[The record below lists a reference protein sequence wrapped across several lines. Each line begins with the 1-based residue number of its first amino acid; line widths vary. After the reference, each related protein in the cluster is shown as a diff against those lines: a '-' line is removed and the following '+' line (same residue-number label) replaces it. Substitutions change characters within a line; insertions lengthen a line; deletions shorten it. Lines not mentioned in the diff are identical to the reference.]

1 MEENEEYDFL
11 DLQEEIETNVLFPQ
25 EFDFGSVCP
34 CDDCHQKIKMLKKFE
49 EEIHDKRELV
59 RECQYLL
66 QQKLDHG
73 TYLASSSRWAI
84 KMLRLLHHNLKIV
97 SKKGGITSILQKDK
111 LEEEMEYI
119 DDLTVNLIFDHLIS
133 RPADASDAGN
143 VVKENDDILPLALRI
158 SRMRYHYEN
167 TKFKDVT
174 DHIFNQLEEI
184 EKAHEHDMKCAQA
197 EKKPLDPIISQMHI
211 EKQIRLV
218 KTLPLN
224 EMYHEA
230 LKLVKEISPFDERS
244 IWLGKAYNDIM
255 ATLSDMITVR
265 FEFWL
270 RYQSASPT
278 RKDHALS
285 GLKDTLEILWKKA
298 TLFNDRW
305 EKDHAPYFT
314 TYERKYSHPKRQRT
328 NEKDV

>member
-1 MEENEEYDFL
+1 MEEDSDEDFL
-11 DLQEEIETNVLFPQ
+11 DLQEEIETNVIFPQ
-25 EFDFGSVCP
+25 ECDFGSVCP
-34 CDDCHQKIKMLKKFE
+34 CEDCHQKIKMLKKFE

-59 RECQYLL
+59 TDCQDLL
-66 QQKLDHG
+66 QQKFVHCG
-73 TYLASSSRWAI
+73 YLASSSRWAI
-84 KMLRLLHHNLKIV
+84 RMLRLLHHNLNIV

-111 LEEEMEYI
+111 LEEEMEYS
-119 DDLTVNLIFDHLIS
+119 DDLTVNLLFDHLIS
-133 RPADASDAGN
+133 KPADASEAGN
-143 VVKENDDILPLALRI
+143 HLKEKDEILPLALRI

-174 DHIFNQLEEI
+174 DHIFNQLEQI
-184 EKAHEHDMKCAQA
+184 EKAHEQDMKCAQA
-197 EKKPLDPIISQMHI
+197 EKKQLDPITSQMHI

-224 EMYHEA
+224 EMYLEA
-230 LKLVKEISPFDERS
+230 LKLVKEISPFDKRS
-244 IWLGKAYNDIM
+244 MWLGIAYNDIM

-270 RYQSASPT
+270 RYQSASLT
-278 RKDHALS
+278 RKDHTLS

-314 TYERKYSHPKRQRT
+314 TYVGRYSHPKRQRT

>member
-1 MEENEEYDFL
+1 MEEDSDDDFL
-11 DLQEEIETNVLFPQ
+11 DLQEEIVTNVIFPQ
-25 EFDFGSVCP
+25 ESDFGSVCP

-59 RECQYLL
+59 RECQHLL
-66 QQKLDHG
+66 QQKFVHCS
-73 TYLASSSRWAI
+73 YLASSSRWAI
-84 KMLRLLHHNLKIV
+84 RMLRLLHHNLKIV

-111 LEEEMEYI
+111 LEEEMEYS
-119 DDLTVNLIFDHLIS
+119 DDLTVNLYHHLIS
-133 RPADASDAGN
+133 KPADASEAGN
-143 VVKENDDILPLALRI
+143 DLNEKDDILPLAIRI

-174 DHIFNQLEEI
+174 DHIFNQLEQI
-184 EKAHEHDMKCAQA
+184 EKVHEQDMKCAQA
-197 EKKPLDPIISQMHI
+197 EKKQLDPIISQMHI

-224 EMYHEA
+224 EMYLEA

-244 IWLGKAYNDIM
+244 ILLGNAYKDIM

-270 RYQSASPT
+270 RYQSASLT
-278 RKDHALS
+278 RKDHTLS

-328 NEKDV
+328 NEKEV